1 MVIINFD
8 LFAAIT
14 EVKLLVPKWWKPLKL
29 NPTYQV
35 FLDRMNRTPEVAT
48 YRDTFGM
55 FEDDVL
61 DRIHKEKL
69 VFEVHGT
76 TKK

>member
-8 LFAAIT
+8 LFAALT
-14 EVKLLVPKWWKPLKL
+14 EVNLLPLKL